1 MLQKL
6 TIRQKK
12 LAEYLLIVAGTAV
25 IAVSLQFFLDPDGM
39 VPGGFTGIAIIVK
52 ELTKGIVPDG
62 VPLWVTNLILNVPMV
77 PIVLKING
85 WDFAKRTVAGSLLL
99 FFLLSVIPYVQ
110 LMEEP
115 DLFLTSVFGG
125 VSMGIGVG
133 LVFLGK
139 GTTGGTDM
147 CGAILHHFFPY
158 ISLPKL
164 MQLLD
169 DAGAVLFLPV
179 PACLQEFI
187 ASQIVLIDAFF
198 SQLVDYLHLGCDCCV
213 VGTRLPQR
221 LVALHSLVTGQDVLH
236 GVIQCMT
243 HMQLSGNVRRWHND
257 GKGLL
262 ALSLSALSIC
272 VEVLV
277 IQPFLIQLF
286 LNGRRIVILFQFFH
300 DHFLSLCLNV

>member
-62 VPLWVTNLILNVPMV
+62 VPLWITNLVLNVPMV
-77 PIVLKING
+77 PIVLKINA
-85 WDFAKRTVAGSLLL
+85 WEFAKRTVVGSLLL
-99 FFLLSVIPYVQ
+99 SFWLAVIPYVQ

-169 DAGAVLFLPV
+169 VVITSVGIMVFGIR
-179 PACLQEFI
+179 I
-187 ASQIVLIDAFF
+187 ALYSIIV
-198 SQLVDYLHLGCDCCV
+198 VYLTAKVSDRIMEGSTSAKMLYIISDQSEIIAEKIMEKLGR
-213 VGTRLPQR
+213 G
-221 LVALHSLVTGQDVLH
+221 VTGLQGRGMYTNQDKTIL
-236 GVIQCMT
+236 
-243 HMQLSGNVRRWHND
+243 
-257 GKGLL
+257 
-262 ALSLSALSIC
+262 IC
-272 VEVLV
+272 VISPREIARIKDVVLEADSRAFVIVNDSREVLGEGFV
-277 IQPFLIQLF
+277 EIQ
-286 LNGRRIVILFQFFH
+286 
-300 DHFLSLCLNV
+300 

>member
-85 WDFAKRTVAGSLLL
+85 WDFAKRTVVGSLLL
-99 FFLLSVIPYVQ
+99 SFWLAVIPYVQ

-139 GTTGGTDM
+139 GTTGGTD
-147 CGAILHHFFPY
+147 

-169 DAGAVLFLPV
+169 VVITSVGIMVFGIR
-179 PACLQEFI
+179 I
-187 ASQIVLIDAFF
+187 ALYSIIVVYLTAKISDRIMEGSTSAKMLYIISDQSALIAEKIMEK
-198 SQLVDYLHLGCDCCV
+198 LGR
-213 VGTRLPQR
+213 G
-221 LVALHSLVTGQDVLH
+221 VTGLQGRGMYTNQDKTIL
-236 GVIQCMT
+236 
-243 HMQLSGNVRRWHND
+243 
-257 GKGLL
+257 
-262 ALSLSALSIC
+262 IC
-272 VEVLV
+272 VISPREIARIKDVVLEADSRAFVIVNDSREVLGEGFV
-277 IQPFLIQLF
+277 EI
-286 LNGRRIVILFQFFH
+286 
-300 DHFLSLCLNV
+300 

>member
-6 TIRQKK
+6 TIRQ

-62 VPLWVTNLILNVPMV
+62 VPLWVTNLVLNVPMV
-77 PIVLKING
+77 PIALKING
-85 WDFAKRTVAGSLLL
+85 WDFAKRTVVGSLLL
-99 FFLLSVIPYVQ
+99 SFWLAVIPYVQ

-169 DAGAVLFLPV
+169 VVITSVGIMVFGIR
-179 PACLQEFI
+179 I
-187 ASQIVLIDAFF
+187 ALYSIIVVYLTAKVSDRIMEGSTSAKMLYIISDQSALIAEKIMEKI
-198 SQLVDYLHLGCDCCV
+198 GR
-213 VGTRLPQR
+213 G
-221 LVALHSLVTGQDVLH
+221 VTGLQGRGMYTNQDKTIL
-236 GVIQCMT
+236 
-243 HMQLSGNVRRWHND
+243 
-257 GKGLL
+257 
-262 ALSLSALSIC
+262 IC
-272 VEVLV
+272 VISPREIARIKDVVLEADSRAFVIVNDSREVLGEGFV
-277 IQPFLIQLF
+277 EI
-286 LNGRRIVILFQFFH
+286 
-300 DHFLSLCLNV
+300 

>member
-12 LAEYLLIVAGTAV
+12 FAEYLLIVAGTAV
-25 IAVSLQFFLDPDGM
+25 MAVSLQFFLDPDGM

-62 VPLWVTNLILNVPMV
+62 VPLWVTNLVLNVPMV
-77 PIVLKING
+77 PIALKING

-99 FFLLSVIPYVQ
+99 SFWLAVIPYVQ

-169 DAGAVLFLPV
+169 VVITSVGIMVFGIR
-179 PACLQEFI
+179 I
-187 ASQIVLIDAFF
+187 ALYSIIVVYLTAKVSDRIMEGSTSAKMLYIISDQSALIAEKIIEK
-198 SQLVDYLHLGCDCCV
+198 LGR
-213 VGTRLPQR
+213 G
-221 LVALHSLVTGQDVLH
+221 VTGLQGRGMYTNQDKTIL
-236 GVIQCMT
+236 
-243 HMQLSGNVRRWHND
+243 
-257 GKGLL
+257 
-262 ALSLSALSIC
+262 IC
-272 VEVLV
+272 VISPREIARIKDVVLEADSRAFVIVNDSREVLGEGFV
-277 IQPFLIQLF
+277 EI
-286 LNGRRIVILFQFFH
+286 
-300 DHFLSLCLNV
+300 

>member
-12 LAEYLLIVAGTAV
+12 FAEYLLIVAGTAV
-25 IAVSLQFFLDPDGM
+25 MAVSLQFFLDPDGM

-62 VPLWVTNLILNVPMV
+62 VPLWVTNLVLNVPMV
-77 PIVLKING
+77 PIALKING

-99 FFLLSVIPYVQ
+99 SFWLAVIPYVQ

-147 CGAILHHFFPY
+147 CGAILHHFFLY

-169 DAGAVLFLPV
+169 VVITSVGIMVFGIR
-179 PACLQEFI
+179 I
-187 ASQIVLIDAFF
+187 ALYSIIVVYLTAKVSDRIMEGSTSAKMLYIISDQSTLIAEKIIEK
-198 SQLVDYLHLGCDCCV
+198 LGR
-213 VGTRLPQR
+213 G
-221 LVALHSLVTGQDVLH
+221 VTGLQGRGMYTNQDKTIL
-236 GVIQCMT
+236 
-243 HMQLSGNVRRWHND
+243 
-257 GKGLL
+257 
-262 ALSLSALSIC
+262 IC
-272 VEVLV
+272 VISPREIARIKDVVLEADSRAFVIVNDSREVLGEGFV
-277 IQPFLIQLF
+277 EI
-286 LNGRRIVILFQFFH
+286 
-300 DHFLSLCLNV
+300 

>member
-12 LAEYLLIVAGTAV
+12 LAEYLLIV
-25 IAVSLQFFLDPDGM
+25 AVSLQFFLDPDGM

-62 VPLWVTNLILNVPMV
+62 VPLWITNLVLNVPMV

-85 WDFAKRTVAGSLLL
+85 WEFAKRTVVGSLLL
-99 FFLLSVIPYVQ
+99 SFWLAVIPYVQ

-169 DAGAVLFLPV
+169 VVITSVGIMVFGIR
-179 PACLQEFI
+179 I
-187 ASQIVLIDAFF
+187 ALYSIIVVYLTAKVSDRIMEGSTSAKMLYIISDQSALIAEKIIEK
-198 SQLVDYLHLGCDCCV
+198 LGR
-213 VGTRLPQR
+213 G
-221 LVALHSLVTGQDVLH
+221 VTGLQGRGMYTNQDKTIL
-236 GVIQCMT
+236 
-243 HMQLSGNVRRWHND
+243 
-257 GKGLL
+257 
-262 ALSLSALSIC
+262 IC
-272 VEVLV
+272 VISPREIARIKDVVLEADSRAFVIVNDSREVLGEGFV
-277 IQPFLIQLF
+277 EI
-286 LNGRRIVILFQFFH
+286 
-300 DHFLSLCLNV
+300 

>member
-12 LAEYLLIVAGTAV
+12 LAEYLLIVAGRGG
-25 IAVSLQFFLDPDGM
+25 L
-39 VPGGFTGIAIIVK
+39 PGGTCTGIAIIVK

-85 WDFAKRTVAGSLLL
+85 WDFAKRTVVGSLLL
-99 FFLLSVIPYVQ
+99 SFWLAVIPYVQ

-169 DAGAVLFLPV
+169 VVITSVGIMVFGIR
-179 PACLQEFI
+179 I
-187 ASQIVLIDAFF
+187 ALYSIIVVYLTAKISDRIMEGSTSAKMLYIISDQSALIAEKIIEK
-198 SQLVDYLHLGCDCCV
+198 LGR
-213 VGTRLPQR
+213 G
-221 LVALHSLVTGQDVLH
+221 VTGLQGRGMYTNQDKTIL
-236 GVIQCMT
+236 
-243 HMQLSGNVRRWHND
+243 
-257 GKGLL
+257 
-262 ALSLSALSIC
+262 IC
-272 VEVLV
+272 VISPREIARIKDVVLEADSRAFVIVNDSREVLGEGFV
-277 IQPFLIQLF
+277 EI
-286 LNGRRIVILFQFFH
+286 
-300 DHFLSLCLNV
+300 

>member
-77 PIVLKING
+77 PIVLTING
-85 WDFAKRTVAGSLLL
+85 WDFAKRTVVGSLLL
-99 FFLLSVIPYVQ
+99 SFWLAVIPYVQ

-169 DAGAVLFLPV
+169 VVITSVGIMVFGIR
-179 PACLQEFI
+179 I
-187 ASQIVLIDAFF
+187 ALYSIIVVYLTAKISDRIMEGSTSAKMLYIISDQSALIAEKIIEK
-198 SQLVDYLHLGCDCCV
+198 LGR
-213 VGTRLPQR
+213 G
-221 LVALHSLVTGQDVLH
+221 VTGLQGRGMYTNQDKTIL
-236 GVIQCMT
+236 
-243 HMQLSGNVRRWHND
+243 
-257 GKGLL
+257 
-262 ALSLSALSIC
+262 IC
-272 VEVLV
+272 VISPREIARIKDVVLEADSRAFVIVNDSREVLGEGFV
-277 IQPFLIQLF
+277 EI
-286 LNGRRIVILFQFFH
+286 
-300 DHFLSLCLNV
+300 

>member
-62 VPLWVTNLILNVPMV
+62 VPLWITNLVLNVPMV

-85 WDFAKRTVAGSLLL
+85 WEFANRTVVGSLLL
-99 FFLLSVIPYVQ
+99 SFWLAVIPYVQ

-169 DAGAVLFLPV
+169 VVITSVGIMVFGIR
-179 PACLQEFI
+179 I
-187 ASQIVLIDAFF
+187 ALYSIIVVYLTAKVSDRIMEGSTSAKMLYIISDQSALIAEKIIEK
-198 SQLVDYLHLGCDCCV
+198 LGR
-213 VGTRLPQR
+213 G
-221 LVALHSLVTGQDVLH
+221 VTGLQGRGMYTNQDKTIL
-236 GVIQCMT
+236 
-243 HMQLSGNVRRWHND
+243 
-257 GKGLL
+257 
-262 ALSLSALSIC
+262 IC
-272 VEVLV
+272 VISPREIARIKDVVLEADSRAFVIVNDSREVLGEGFV
-277 IQPFLIQLF
+277 EI
-286 LNGRRIVILFQFFH
+286 
-300 DHFLSLCLNV
+300 

>member
-1 MLQKL
+1 M
-6 TIRQKK
+6 
-12 LAEYLLIVAGTAV
+12 AGTAV

-62 VPLWVTNLILNVPMV
+62 VPLWVTNLVLNVPMV

-85 WDFAKRTVAGSLLL
+85 WDFAKRTVVGSLLL
-99 FFLLSVIPYVQ
+99 SFWLAVIPYVQ

-169 DAGAVLFLPV
+169 VVITSVGIMVFGIR
-179 PACLQEFI
+179 I
-187 ASQIVLIDAFF
+187 ALYSIIVVYLTAKVSDRIMEGSTSAKMLYIISDQSTLIAEKIMEKI
-198 SQLVDYLHLGCDCCV
+198 GR
-213 VGTRLPQR
+213 G
-221 LVALHSLVTGQDVLH
+221 VTGLQGRGMYTNQDKTIL
-236 GVIQCMT
+236 
-243 HMQLSGNVRRWHND
+243 
-257 GKGLL
+257 
-262 ALSLSALSIC
+262 IC
-272 VEVLV
+272 VISPREIARIKDVVLEADSKAFVIVNDSREVLGEGFV
-277 IQPFLIQLF
+277 EIQ
-286 LNGRRIVILFQFFH
+286 
-300 DHFLSLCLNV
+300 

>member
-1 MLQKL
+1 MG
-6 TIRQKK
+6 
-12 LAEYLLIVAGTAV
+12 GTAF

-62 VPLWVTNLILNVPMV
+62 VPLWVTNLVLNVPMV

-85 WDFAKRTVAGSLLL
+85 WDFAKRTVVGSLLL
-99 FFLLSVIPYVQ
+99 SFWLAVIPYVQ

-169 DAGAVLFLPV
+169 VVITSVGIMVFGIR
-179 PACLQEFI
+179 I
-187 ASQIVLIDAFF
+187 ALYSIIVVYLTAKVSDRIMEGSTSAKMLYIISDQSALIAEKIMEKI
-198 SQLVDYLHLGCDCCV
+198 GR
-213 VGTRLPQR
+213 G
-221 LVALHSLVTGQDVLH
+221 VTGLQGRGMYTNQDKTIL
-236 GVIQCMT
+236 
-243 HMQLSGNVRRWHND
+243 
-257 GKGLL
+257 
-262 ALSLSALSIC
+262 IC
-272 VEVLV
+272 VISPREIARIKDVVLEADSKAFVIVNDSREVLGEGFV
-277 IQPFLIQLF
+277 EIQ
-286 LNGRRIVILFQFFH
+286 
-300 DHFLSLCLNV
+300 

>member
-62 VPLWVTNLILNVPMV
+62 VPLWVTNLVLNVPMV

-85 WDFAKRTVAGSLLL
+85 WEFAKRTVVGSLLL
-99 FFLLSVIPYVQ
+99 SFWLAVIPYVQ

-169 DAGAVLFLPV
+169 VVITSVGIMVFGIR
-179 PACLQEFI
+179 I
-187 ASQIVLIDAFF
+187 ALYSIIVVYLTAKVSDRIMEGSTSAKMLYIISDQSALIAEKIMEK
-198 SQLVDYLHLGCDCCV
+198 LGR
-213 VGTRLPQR
+213 G
-221 LVALHSLVTGQDVLH
+221 VTGLQGRGMYTNQDKTIL
-236 GVIQCMT
+236 
-243 HMQLSGNVRRWHND
+243 
-257 GKGLL
+257 
-262 ALSLSALSIC
+262 IC
-272 VEVLV
+272 VISPREIARIKDVVLEADSRAFVIVNDSREVLGEGFV
-277 IQPFLIQLF
+277 EISIKMSFST
-286 LNGRRIVILFQFFH
+286 H
-300 DHFLSLCLNV
+300 

>member
-62 VPLWVTNLILNVPMV
+62 VPLWVTNLVLNVPMV
-77 PIVLKING
+77 PIALKING
-85 WDFAKRTVAGSLLL
+85 WDFAKRTVVGSLLL
-99 FFLLSVIPYVQ
+99 SFWLAVIPYVQ

-169 DAGAVLFLPV
+169 VVITSVGIMVFGIR
-179 PACLQEFI
+179 I
-187 ASQIVLIDAFF
+187 ALYSIIVVYLTAKVSDRIMEGSTSAKMLYIISDQSALIAEKIIEK
-198 SQLVDYLHLGCDCCV
+198 LGR
-213 VGTRLPQR
+213 G
-221 LVALHSLVTGQDVLH
+221 VTGLQGRGMYTNQDKTIL
-236 GVIQCMT
+236 
-243 HMQLSGNVRRWHND
+243 
-257 GKGLL
+257 
-262 ALSLSALSIC
+262 IC
-272 VEVLV
+272 VISPREIARIKDVVLEADSRAFVIVNDSREVLGEGFV
-277 IQPFLIQLF
+277 EI
-286 LNGRRIVILFQFFH
+286 
-300 DHFLSLCLNV
+300 